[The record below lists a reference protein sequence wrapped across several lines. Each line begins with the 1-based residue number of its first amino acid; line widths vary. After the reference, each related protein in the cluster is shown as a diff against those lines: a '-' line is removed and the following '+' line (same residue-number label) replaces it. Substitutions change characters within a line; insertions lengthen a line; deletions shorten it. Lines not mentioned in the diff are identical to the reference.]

1 MTPESKSLAPEQSAL
16 GPRPRDEELDLFGMT
31 HPGKVRLDNQDQ
43 FLVCT
48 VHPQV
53 VVHATSLPAT
63 DALPMRG
70 QRLATL
76 MLVAD
81 GVGGVSG
88 GADASR
94 LATETVTQYVSSA
107 LRCYHAAAGAVDEG
121 DFLDALRG
129 AALEAHD
136 AVRAGSRARRAGESG
151 ATTLTLALVIWPWLY
166 VLQVGD
172 SRCYVFGD
180 GRLRQVSRDQTVA
193 QDLVDQGVFS
203 PEQASASPL
212 SNVLSSAIGADE
224 AMPVVTQVDVRKRG
238 TVILVC
244 SDGLTKHVSDDE
256 IAAHLNAMRNAEHA
270 CRTLVDLALHRGGTD
285 NVTVVAGRAL
295 EGPR

>member
-1 MTPESKSLAPEQSAL
+1 MTAESRSAVPEHATL
-16 GPRPRDEELDLFGMT
+16 GPRPTDEELDLFGMT
-31 HPGKVRLDNQDQ
+31 HPGKVRPDNQDQ

-53 VVHATSLPAT
+53 LVRWTSLNDLDT
-63 DALPMRG
+63 LPMRG

-81 GVGGVSG
+81 GVGGLAG

-94 LATETVTQYVSSA
+94 VATQTVTRYVSSA
-107 LRCYHAAAGAVDEG
+107 LRCYHAAAGSVDEHE
-121 DFLDALRG
+121 FLDELRR
-129 AALEAHD
+129 AALEAHEV
-136 AVRAGSRARRAGESG
+136 VRADRARRVGGQGG
-151 ATTLTLALVIWPWLY
+151 ATTLTLGLVIWPWLY

-193 QDLVDQGVFS
+193 QDLVDQGVLS
-203 PEQASASPL
+203 PAQASASPL

-224 AMPVVTQVDVRKRG
+224 AMPVVTHVDVRKRG

-244 SDGLTKHVSDDE
+244 SDGLTKHVTDDE
-256 IAAHLNAMRNAEHA
+256 IAAHLNAMTSAEHA
-270 CRTLVDLALHRGGTD
+270 CRTLVELALHRGGTD
-285 NVTVVAGRAL
+285 NVTVVVGRAL
-295 EGPR
+295 ESRR